1 MEVESSSSD
10 EPRSIAVEKA
20 IEVDIDPG
28 NLLVSDSNEISRLQ
42 LNSNP
47 AEYLKELTRSN
58 TQLLINRIFTLPFH
72 RVDDVI
78 VAELPKPTYVL
89 PRSKPAPKARPLS
102 KWESYAKEKGIVKK
116 KKSRLVWDEMVKKW
130 VPRFGYRRAEAEH
143 AKDWLIEV
151 PQHAD
156 PYEDQ
161 FEKKSEEKS
170 ERVAKNELQRLRN
183 LAKAKKVVVPAAK
196 GLTSKVKQ
204 SKEELLTAA
213 HTANKATASL
223 GKFQPKVGKL
233 KPLKGT
239 GKKRQ
244 FEPLINNQEKAKNLS
259 VLDKIMNKK
268 PKIDVESVVS
278 KSVGSGNLKRK
289 GQGQDNYGDDEDGG
303 QRRGGR
309 RGKQMGTKNSKIK
322 KGPAKKGSFKKGR
335 ASPRSGPKKKKN

>member
-1 MEVESSSSD
+1 MESATSD

-28 NLLVSDSNEISRLQ
+28 NLLVTDPNEISRLQ

-47 AEYLKELTRSN
+47 VEYLKELTRSN
-58 TQLLINRIFTLPFH
+58 TQLLINNIFTLPFH

-89 PRSKPAPKARPLS
+89 PRSKPAPKSRPLT
-102 KWESYAKEKGIVKK
+102 KWQEYAKEKGIVKRK
-116 KKSRLVWDEMVKKW
+116 KTRVIWDEMVKKW
-130 VPRFGYRRAEAEH
+130 VPRFGYQRAVAEH

-151 PQHAD
+151 PQHSD

-161 FEKKSEEKS
+161 FEKKSEAKS

-183 LAKAKKVVVPAAK
+183 LAKAKKLVVPGGK
-196 GLTSKVKQ
+196 GLASKVKQ
-204 SKEELLTAA
+204 SKEELLTAV

-223 GKFQPKVGKL
+223 GKFQPKVGKV
-233 KPLKGT
+233 KPLKGS

-244 FEPLINNQEKAKNLS
+244 FDPLINSQEKAKNLS

-268 PKIDVESVVS
+268 PKIDVEPVVS
-278 KSVGSGNLKRK
+278 KSVGSSLKKK
-289 GQGQDNYGDDEDGG
+289 GQNNNYGDDDDGG
-303 QRRGGR
+303 QRKGR
-309 RGKQMGTKNSKIK
+309 RGKSMGTKNSKIK

-335 ASPRSGPKKKKN
+335 ASPRSGPKKKSH

>member
-1 MEVESSSSD
+1 MESSSSE

-28 NLLVSDSNEISRLQ
+28 NLLVTDPNEISRLQ

-47 AEYLKELTRSN
+47 AEYLKDLTRSN
-58 TQLLINRIFTLPFH
+58 TQLLINSIFTLPFH

-89 PRSKPAPKARPLS
+89 PRSKPAPKARPLT
-102 KWESYAKEKGIVKK
+102 KWQSYAKDKGIVKK
-116 KKSRLVWDEMVKKW
+116 KKSGLIWDEIVKKW

-143 AKDWLIEV
+143 AKDWLLEV
-151 PQHAD
+151 PQHSD

-161 FEKKSEEKS
+161 FEKKSEAKS

-183 LAKAKKVVVPAAK
+183 LAKAKKIVVPASK

-204 SKEELLTAA
+204 SKEELLTAV

-223 GKFQPKVGKL
+223 GKFQPKVGKV
-233 KPLKGT
+233 KPLKGA

-244 FEPLINNQEKAKNLS
+244 FDPLINSQEKAKNLS

-268 PKIDVESVVS
+268 PKIDVEPIVS
-278 KSVGSGNLKRK
+278 KSVGAFRPKKKES
-289 GQGQDNYGDDEDGG
+289 YGDDDDEG
-303 QRRGGR
+303 QRKGR

-335 ASPRSGPKKKKN
+335 AAPKSGPKKKKH